1 MSSCWTIDTSSP
13 HDATAT
19 TASVE
24 YQGEVY
30 PFPACLPYPDDA
42 LKGNSSHATVHMVV
56 CKGHVT
62 VRCGDYDSGDY
73 EDMVCRAGEECIW
86 FGLVP
91 PVPQTS
97 ADVLAVSCTQ
107 VLQMPY
113 PHCHDNTNYG
123 EDNDDDQEQLAA
135 HEQRY
140 AFAVVSACALAL
152 VMYFCWWRRRASAL
166 PYRRLPRHIDDGL

>member
-1 MSSCWTIDTSSP
+1 MSSCWTIASTQ
-13 HDATAT
+13 DASAVM
-19 TASVE
+19 ASVE

-42 LKGNSSHATVHMVV
+42 RKGNSSHATVHMVV
-56 CKGHVT
+56 CKGRVT
-62 VRCGDYDSGDY
+62 IRCGDLDSGND
-73 EDMVCRAGEECIW
+73 EEMVCRAGEECIW

-107 VLQMPY
+107 VLQIPY
-113 PHCHDNTNYG
+113 PHCRDTANRAN
-123 EDNDDDQEQLAA
+123 DDDDQEQLTA

-140 AFAVVSACALAL
+140 AVAVGAVCLLAL
-152 VMYFCWWRRRASAL
+152 LLYACWWRRRTTVPS
-166 PYRRLPRHIDDGL
+166 YRRLPRQIDDGL